1 MALAAAAAAA
11 AAMAAGG
18 GGAAETAVIDTKTWG
33 RQRSRNM
40 AAPMR
45 AEG

>member
-18 GGAAETAVIDTKTWG
+18 GGAAETAVIDPKTWG
-33 RQRSRNM
+33 RQRCRNL

>member
-1 MALAAAAAAA
+1 MALAAAAAAGGGGG
-11 AAMAAGG
+11 GG
-18 GGAAETAVIDTKTWG
+18 GGAAETAVIDPKTWG
-33 RQRSRNM
+33 RQRCRNL

>member
-18 GGAAETAVIDTKTWG
+18 GGRAETAVIDPKTWG
-33 RQRSRNM
+33 RQRCRNL

>member
-18 GGAAETAVIDTKTWG
+18 GPAETAVIDPKTWG
-33 RQRSRNM
+33 RQRCRNL